1 MRPEV
6 DLRSDSMTIWTPTTV
21 GALELPHRIAMAPM
35 TRDRS
40 RADGVPSDLNR
51 EY

>member
-1 MRPEV
+1 
-6 DLRSDSMTIWTPTTV
+6 
-21 GALELPHRIAMAPM
+21 MAPM

-51 EY
+51 AYYGKDFLLGVHERQLQHLARGRERDGRGG